1 MQATFNAACEAT
13 SWAFT
18 PFYEDFP
25 TQLGPQ
31 VFPGVTAA
39 PGDVIMVTIWNTNDR
54 TAKAQFSNITKAQQT
69 TISYG
74 TKYDMLNPA
83 FLWVAESQKNGVPPK
98 FGVVQVRG
106 IATDQSGKMY
116 RAGDVTNGD
125 IIPKNMINSGDL
137 FPNWISVTNI
147 QPGVFNLD
155 AH

>member
-1 MQATFNAACEAT
+1 MTATFDAACNAV

-25 TQLGPQ
+25 TQLPQ
-31 VFPGVTAA
+31 VFAGVTAT
-39 PGDVIMVTIWNTNDR
+39 PGDVIMVTIWNTNAR
-54 TAKAQFSNITKAQQT
+54 TAKAQFSNLTKATQT
-69 TISYG
+69 TVSYG
-74 TKYDMLNPA
+74 TKYDMVNPA
-83 FLWVAESQKNGVPPK
+83 FLWVAETQANGVPPK

-137 FPNWISVTNI
+137 FPNWVSVTGI
-147 QPGVFNLD
+147 QPGVFNLS
-155 AH
+155 AP